1 MAEKPKH
8 AVCFIDDDPAELR
21 RFQECLGEYFVI
33 GAGTTREAALEDLR
47 SQGRGHPDLFVLD
60 MYFPEAGANTD
71 SELAELQAAW
81 DEVVRAQTA
90 LQAVLAKLG
99 QSSRG
104 GQELAK
110 RVHGP
115 YVFFTRKA
123 TLEEGM
129 RALQQGARTVIK
141 KPDPTE
147 RERQGRSRAEAYDQ
161 ALRNRAR
168 EIAAE
173 ITRAIRG

>member
-1 MAEKPKH
+1 MAEEPKH
-8 AVCFIDDDPAELR
+8 AVCFIDDDPEELR

-33 GAGTTREAALEDLR
+33 GAGTTLDAALEDLR
-47 SQGRGHPDLFVLD
+47 SQGRDHPDLFVLD
-60 MYFPEAGANTD
+60 MYFPEGGVNT
-71 SELAELQAAW
+71 EAERAELHAAW
-81 DEVVRAQTA
+81 DEVVRAQAA

-104 GQELAK
+104 GEALAK
-110 RVHGP
+110 QVGGP

-129 RALQQGARTVIK
+129 QALRQGARAVIK

-147 RERQGRSRAEAYDQ
+147 SEREGRSRAEAYDQ
-161 ALRNRAR
+161 ALRNHAG
-168 EIAAE
+168 EIAGE
-173 ITRAIRG
+173 ITRAIGG